1 METELVFIYLL
12 ITYFIYIPWFI
23 RDKSNLDFGVV
34 NINMDVT
41 RQIYIQYEYKYAIR
55 KQIILR

>member
-1 METELVFIYLL
+1 MFIYLL

>member
-1 METELVFIYLL
+1 MEIELVFIYLL